1 MPQVKFLKGRKK
13 NLAAVPLD
21 NGSIYFTSDERRLYV
36 DTPTARLPVT
46 GDIVAGKIFYALLP
60 KSGWNI
66 ETKEQVIEVYLED
79 LSDTIADSALSNI
92 LTEETILFIGK
103 AIYSDGQITDDLSNI
118 ICQSSNSTSIT
129 FKYIGDNLQDLLDK
143 DIHVQIYSPNPKVTY
158 QGESVDAPCSVYS
171 LRETLDSFL
180 WEYDEEKNQFIYN
193 LPIEDINLTSSP
205 YIVSSAD
212 NSLENTS
219 EYARLSMSELW
230 DDSEQTSYLI
240 FTSNTRP
247 SFNIT
252 IDITMFIA
260 SEQEWDILTLSGS
273 TIGKENQTITI
284 TSQKLAKI
292 PGDEQ
297 REFLVYCLENPEEFA
312 LISDIKYNDNDD
324 DDYGTYTIYFNEPTT
339 LKLNIKIM
347 VQQLNNIAN
356 IYKNQVLTGGEN
368 KTGSKGWL
376 YSKNFQGE
384 TFLEDKNYYIQSL
397 PAASTSFRLKGKHP
411 PLIYPSTTKAKDLT
425 NFNKIIET
433 KVYQGKILFYT
444 EKLIEDDLLVTII
457 DFI

>member
-60 KSGWNI
+60 KSGWNT
-66 ETKEQVIEVYLED
+66 ETKEQVIEYYLDDLED
-79 LSDTIADSALSNI
+79 TTADSALSNI
-92 LTEETILFIGK
+92 LTEDTILFIGK
-103 AIYSDGQITDDLSNI
+103 AVYSDGEVTDALSNI
-118 ICQSSNSTSIT
+118 ICQSSNANSII
-129 FKYIGDNLQDLLDK
+129 FKYLGDNLQEDLLDK
-143 DIHVQIYSPNPKVTY
+143 DVHVQIYSPNPKVTY
-158 QGESVDAPCSVYS
+158 SGGAVSAPCSVYS

-260 SEQEWDILTLSGS
+260 SSLEWNILTLSGS
-273 TIGKENQTITI
+273 TTTEGGYATIKIENQE
-284 TSQKLAKI
+284 LADI
-292 PGDEQ
+292 SEGEQ
-297 REFLVYCLENPEEFA
+297 RELLVYCLENPDEFEQ
-312 LISDIKYNDNDD
+312 ITDIKYND
-324 DDYGTYTIYFNEPTT
+324 GTYTIYFNKTTT
-339 LKLNIKIM
+339 LENNIKIM

-356 IYKNQVLTGGEN
+356 IYKAQVLTGGEN

-397 PAASTSFRLKGKHP
+397 PAASANFRLKGKHP
-411 PLIYPSTTKAKDLT
+411 PLIYPSTTNAKDLA

-444 EKLIEDDLLVTII
+444 EKLITDNLPVTII

>member
-13 NLAAVPLD
+13 NLATVPLD
-21 NGSIYFTSDERRLYV
+21 NGAIYFTSDERRLYV

-46 GDIVAGKIFYALLP
+46 GDIIAGKIFYALLP
-60 KSGWNI
+60 KSGWKT
-66 ETKEQVIEVYLED
+66 ETKEQVIETYLDD
-79 LSDTIADSALSNI
+79 LKDTTANSALSDI
-92 LTEETILFIGK
+92 LTEDTILFIGK
-103 AIYSDGQITDDLSNI
+103 AIYSDGEVTDALSNI
-118 ICQSSNSTSIT
+118 ICQSSNANSIT
-129 FKYIGDNLQDLLDK
+129 FKYLGDNLQEDLLDK

-158 QGESVDAPCSVYS
+158 SGGAVSAPCSVYS

-180 WEYDEEKNQFIYN
+180 WEYDSKNSQFIYK
-193 LPIEDINLTSSP
+193 LPIEDIDLDSSP

-219 EYARLSMSELW
+219 EYAGLTMDEEW
-230 DDSEQTSYLI
+230 NENEQTSYLI
-240 FTSNTRP
+240 FKRASRP

-252 IDITMFIA
+252 IDITIFIA
-260 SEQEWDILTLSGS
+260 SEQEWDILTLPRNKFTTPENGYP
-273 TIGKENQTITI
+273 TIKIENQE
-284 TSQKLAKI
+284 LADI
-292 PGDEQ
+292 PEDEE
-297 REFLVYCLENPEEFA
+297 REFLVYCLDNPEEFA
-312 LISDIKYNDNDD
+312 QISDIKYNN
-324 DDYGTYTIYFNEPTT
+324 GTYTIYFNKPTT
-339 LKLNIKIM
+339 LKADIKIM

-356 IYKNQVLTGGEN
+356 IYKAQVLTGGEN

-397 PAASTSFRLKGKHP
+397 PAVSASFRLKGKHP
-411 PLIYPSTTKAKDLT
+411 PLIYPSNANSKDLA

-433 KVYQGKILFYT
+433 KIYQGKILFYT
-444 EKLIEDDLLVTII
+444 EELITDDLAVTIV

>member
-21 NGSIYFTSDERRLYV
+21 NGAIYFTSDERRLYV

-60 KSGWNI
+60 KSGWNT
-66 ETKEQVIEVYLED
+66 ETKKQVIEYYLDDLED
-79 LSDTIADSALSNI
+79 TTADSALSDI
-92 LTEETILFIGK
+92 LTTDTILFIGK
-103 AIYSDGQITDDLSNI
+103 AVYSDGEVTDALSNI
-118 ICQSSNSTSIT
+118 ICQSSNANSIT
-129 FKYIGDNLQDLLDK
+129 FKYLGDNLQDLLDK
-143 DIHVQIYSPNPKVTY
+143 DVHVQIYSPNPKVTY
-158 QGESVDAPCSVYS
+158 SGGAVSAPCSVYS

-180 WEYDEEKNQFIYN
+180 WEYDSENSQFIYK
-193 LPIEDINLTSSP
+193 LPIEDINLASSP

-219 EYARLSMSELW
+219 EYARLSMKEHW
-230 DDSEQTSYLI
+230 DESEQTSYLI

-260 SEQEWDILTLSGS
+260 SGLEWNILTLSGR
-273 TIGKENQTITI
+273 TTNIEGGYATMKIEDQE
-284 TSQKLAKI
+284 LADI
-292 PGDEQ
+292 PEGEQ
-297 REFLVYCLENPEEFA
+297 REFLVYCLENSEEFA
-312 LISDIKYNDNDD
+312 QITDIKYNN
-324 DDYGTYTIYFNEPTT
+324 GIYTIYFNQPTT
-339 LKLNIKIM
+339 LKANIKIM

-356 IYKNQVLTGGEN
+356 IYKAQVLTGGESQ
-368 KTGSKGWL
+368 TGSKGWL

-397 PAASTSFRLKGKHP
+397 PAASGSFRLKGKHP
-411 PLIYPSTTKAKDLT
+411 PLIYPSNTTSKNLA
-425 NFNKIIET
+425 NFNKIVET
-433 KVYQGKILFYT
+433 KIYQGKILFYT
-444 EKLIEDDLLVTII
+444 EELITDDLAITIV

>member
-13 NLAAVPLD
+13 NLASVPLD
-21 NGSIYFTSDERRLYV
+21 NGAIYFTSDERRLYV

-60 KSGWNI
+60 KTGWI
-66 ETKEQVIEVYLED
+66 EKKQVIETYLDD
-79 LSDTIADSALSNI
+79 LENTTANSALSNI

-103 AIYSDGQITDDLSNI
+103 AVYSDGEVTDALSNI
-118 ICQSSNSTSIT
+118 ICQSSNANSIT
-129 FKYIGDNLQDLLDK
+129 FKYLGDDLGALSDK
-143 DIHVQIYSPNPKVTY
+143 DVHVQIYSPNPKVTY
-158 QGESVDAPCSVYS
+158 SGGAVSAPCSVYS

-180 WEYDEEKNQFIYN
+180 WEYDSKNNQFIYK
-193 LPIEDINLTSSP
+193 LPIEDINLDSSP

-219 EYARLSMSELW
+219 EYTGLTMDEEW
-230 DDSEQTSYLI
+230 NENEQTSYLI
-240 FTSNTRP
+240 FKRAARP

-252 IDITMFIA
+252 IDITIFIA
-260 SEQEWDILTLSGS
+260 SEEEWDILTLSGD
-273 TIGKENQTITI
+273 TTDTENGFPVMQIA
-284 TSQKLAKI
+284 SQKLANI
-292 PGDEQ
+292 PNGEE
-297 REFLVYCLENPEEFA
+297 RELLVYCLDNFDEFSQ
-312 LISDIKYNDNDD
+312 ISDIKYEN
-324 DDYGTYTIYFNEPTT
+324 GTYTIYFNQSTT
-339 LKLNIKIM
+339 LKAQITIM

-356 IYKNQVLTGGEN
+356 IYKNQILIGGEN

-397 PAASTSFRLKGKHP
+397 PAASGSFRLKGKHP
-411 PLIYPSTTKAKDLT
+411 PLIYPSNTTSKNLA
-425 NFNKIIET
+425 NFNKIVET
-433 KVYQGKILFYT
+433 KIYQGKILFYT
-444 EKLIEDDLLVTII
+444 EELITDDLAVTIV